1 MSVALYQQSVR
12 VRLACRCCCVRI
24 PLKHD
29 RNEPTKKPTS
39 QPPRQPTES
48 SKKATNR
55 PTDQPSKQASKQSST
70 GQLMSLVVKDS
81 YGFHSIKKRKS
92 KYPELENVWTLEAH
106 ACPQNL
112 QEATKSFLD
121 HSTDR
126 IGSI

>member
-1 MSVALYQQSVR
+1 MTGMNQ
-12 VRLACRCCCVRI
+12 
-24 PLKHD
+24 PK
-29 RNEPTKKPTS
+29 S
-39 QPPRQPTES
+39 QPASHPGNQPNQA
-48 SKKATNR
+48 KRR
-55 PTDQPSKQASKQSST
+55 PTDRPTNQASKQASKQSST

>member
-1 MSVALYQQSVR
+1 
-12 VRLACRCCCVRI
+12 
-24 PLKHD
+24 
-29 RNEPTKKPTS
+29 
-39 QPPRQPTES
+39 
-48 SKKATNR
+48 
-55 PTDQPSKQASKQSST
+55 
-70 GQLMSLVVKDS
+70 MSLVVKDS